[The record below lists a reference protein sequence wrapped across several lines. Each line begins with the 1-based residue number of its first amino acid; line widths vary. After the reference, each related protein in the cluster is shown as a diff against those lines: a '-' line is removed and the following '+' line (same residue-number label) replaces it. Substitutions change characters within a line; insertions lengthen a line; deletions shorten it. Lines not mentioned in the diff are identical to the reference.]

1 MLSEEELMVFVEAFA
16 QGGFVAPCNWYRNFT
31 RNWETMAHVKQ
42 TIELPSLMIYGEYDM
57 VPKVDMTDTVL
68 DLEVKTLACGHWIQ
82 QEEPEK
88 TNQIL
93 LEWLERKIKPLLT

>member
-1 MLSEEELMVFVEAFA
+1 
-16 QGGFVAPCNWYRNFT
+16 
-31 RNWETMAHVKQ
+31 
-42 TIELPSLMIYGEYDM
+42 M

-93 LEWLERKIKPLLT
+93 LEWLERKIKPLLA